1 MIDKERVMTPHRPIG
16 RKKNLTY
23 TDHFTMVFILKDLPK
38 SKQKKQPE
46 EKMTVWNTNKP
57 VGWDKFKELTEE
69 NYQLENLALEEI
81 FDPTYFNEKFQ
92 RIMTKVK
99 FRSFGKVTFS
109 NRCKSDKPLEK
120 LYNEK
125 YIVTSEKNDEK
136 IQEVEKKISDLLI
149 SNQRKEYERKLVEL
163 KSLKESKG
171 GSAATFR
178 LRAKILGEKKE
189 KQESVVVED
198 PSTEEIIF
206 EAKKIKSTSL
216 NYLKNL
222 LTNREPKEDYENDIK
237 VIRMLHKKRM
247 KEKNDIV
254 EEKLSQE
261 DFDSLIKILK
271 KKSKSKYKFI
281 LFGGKSYHKCLIQL
295 FNLIWYNET
304 KPSQW
309 ENTIAHQL
317 YKGKGVKSKLSNYR
331 FIHTKNEDPKFF
343 EHILMSKA
351 KPKIIQ
357 GCSKFQIGAL
367 PKHQSQEHLFTL
379 KSVIEW

>member
-1 MIDKERVMTPHRPIG
+1 
-16 RKKNLTY
+16 
-23 TDHFTMVFILKDLPK
+23 
-38 SKQKKQPE
+38 
-46 EKMTVWNTNKP
+46 MTVWNTNKP

-92 RIMTKVK
+92 RIMTKVN

-125 YIVTSEKNDEK
+125 YIIISEKNDEK

-206 EAKKIKSTSL
+206 EAKK
-216 NYLKNL
+216 
-222 LTNREPKEDYENDIK
+222 
-237 VIRMLHKKRM
+237 
-247 KEKNDIV
+247 
-254 EEKLSQE
+254 
-261 DFDSLIKILK
+261 
-271 KKSKSKYKFI
+271 
-281 LFGGKSYHKCLIQL
+281 
-295 FNLIWYNET
+295 
-304 KPSQW
+304 
-309 ENTIAHQL
+309 
-317 YKGKGVKSKLSNYR
+317 
-331 FIHTKNEDPKFF
+331 
-343 EHILMSKA
+343 
-351 KPKIIQ
+351 
-357 GCSKFQIGAL
+357 
-367 PKHQSQEHLFTL
+367 
-379 KSVIEW
+379 